1 MIMFRYI
8 IKRLFGAVI
17 TVFMV
22 ITITFFL
29 VHLTPGDPFSSER
42 AINAEAL
49 KSLHHMYKLDLPLWD
64 QYCYYIKSLIFDFDF
79 GISYKNI
86 GVKINDLIFPGDGD
100 SGFWLTMKIGI
111 ISFLFISIC
120 GISLGIISALKPN
133 GILDNIISTL
143 STILMAVPT
152 LILAPLLIL
161 VFSVYLSLF
170 PVGQWEF
177 NFSHLFLPVISMS
190 FHSVCILSQIQK
202 NSLIDV
208 LNSSFIRTARAKGLT
223 QSYIIKHHALRPALI
238 PTISYLGP
246 NVAAIFAGAVI
257 TEKIFSLPG
266 IGTLTVNAAM
276 NRDYSMILALTILF
290 SIVLIV
296 CNTIVDIS
304 YAFIDPKVRDSIK

>member
-1 MIMFRYI
+1 MFKYI
-8 IKRLFGAVI
+8 IKRLLGAVI
-17 TVFMV
+17 TVFIV

-42 AINAEAL
+42 AMNTEAL
-49 KSLHHMYKLDLPLWD
+49 KSLHRMYKLDLPLWD
-64 QYCYYIKSLIFDFDF
+64 QYCYYIKNLVFNFDF

-86 GVKINDLIFPGDGD
+86 GVRINDLIFPSDGD

-120 GISLGIISALKPN
+120 GICLGIISALKPN
-133 GILDNIISTL
+133 GILDNTICFFSTV
-143 STILMAVPT
+143 LMAVPT

-161 VFSVYLSLF
+161 VFAVYLSLF

-190 FHSVCILSQIQK
+190 IHSICILSQIQK

-208 LNSSFIRTARAKGLT
+208 LNSSFIRTAHAKGLP
-223 QSYIIKHHALRPALI
+223 QSYIIKYHALRPSLI

-246 NVAAIFAGAVI
+246 NIASIFAGAVI

-276 NRDYSMILALTILF
+276 NRDYSMVLALTILF
-290 SIVLIV
+290 SIILII